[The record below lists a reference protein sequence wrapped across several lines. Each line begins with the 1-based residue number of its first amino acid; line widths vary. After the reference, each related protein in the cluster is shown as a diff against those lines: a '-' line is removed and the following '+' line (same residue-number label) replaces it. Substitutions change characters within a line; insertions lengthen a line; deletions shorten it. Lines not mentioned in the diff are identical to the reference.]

1 MPVKADERL
10 TARVPSGVRELIAQ
24 AAQTVGATVNQFLVQ
39 SAVEKATEI
48 LERERVISL
57 SSRDAETIFDLME
70 SPPEPNERL
79 TEALRSRES
88 LLCSK

>member
-10 TARVPSGVRELIAQ
+10 TARVPPSVRELIAQ
-24 AAQTVGATVNQFLVQ
+24 AAQAVGATVNQFLVQ
-39 SAVEKATEI
+39 SAVEKATEV

-57 SSRDAETIFDLME
+57 SSRDAETIFELME
-70 SPPEPNERL
+70 NPPEPSERL
-79 TEALRSRES
+79 REALRSRES